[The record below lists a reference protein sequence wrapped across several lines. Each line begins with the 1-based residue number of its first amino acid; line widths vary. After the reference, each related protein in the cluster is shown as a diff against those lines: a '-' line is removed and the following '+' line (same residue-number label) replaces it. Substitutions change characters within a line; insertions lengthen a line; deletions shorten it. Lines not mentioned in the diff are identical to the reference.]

1 MQRSADPQCTTFL
14 VSRRPQPSLDG
25 RTAIST
31 IIFIIAFII
40 IIILI
45 IFIGT
50 ITIIFV
56 NILFL
61 FCFCCLIIYQHC
73 SSNMSEVKTENCQKP
88 EWFRCPEI
96 YSFGGHKVTKSL
108 LCISMYLINRSVLS
122 AYTYIY
128 VFDIYERICAL
139 GQIHAAYLATSGEYQ
154 LVPSPT
160 TLPRNVCSNL

>member
-1 MQRSADPQCTTFL
+1 MRFCSRAGGCTVYIRQGRKKDQIFSAGVQEEAWRWCTDPQCTTFL

-73 SSNMSEVKTENCQKP
+73 SSNMSEVKTDNCQEP

-108 LCISMYLINRSVLS
+108 LCISMYLINTPVLS
-122 AYTYIY
+122 A
-128 VFDIYERICAL
+128 
-139 GQIHAAYLATSGEYQ
+139 
-154 LVPSPT
+154 
-160 TLPRNVCSNL
+160 

>member
-1 MQRSADPQCTTFL
+1 MDRQCTTFL

-31 IIFIIAFII
+31 IIFIVAFII

-45 IFIGT
+45 TFIGT

-88 EWFRCPEI
+88 EWFRFPVI

-108 LCISMYLINRSVLS
+108 LCISMYLINISVLS
-122 AYTYIY
+122 AYISMYMIY
-128 VFDIYERICAL
+128 TNVFVRLDKYMRIWP
-139 GQIHAAYLATSGEYQ
+139 HLASISWWP
-154 LVPSPT
+154 LPPPSPAMSALT
-160 TLPRNVCSNL
+160 YDWALL